1 MLSGS
6 QWDIWRWLAHVGG
19 RILLGRESC
28 LRPGPRPVVHTQN
41 HLGRLVGTHRFP
53 ASTQDT
59 LNQNFLKIH
68 NSVIWKSFPF
78 SSFLILSAWDTW
90 FCCFDVRTQLLM
102 RRDGRLRQWRK
113 DRQGGDRHQCERLL
127 TRVQGPLSAEKA
139 EEGPGAWA
147 LMWLYDL
154 WQVSQVCWVSV
165 SLAA

>member
-41 HLGRLVGTHRFP
+41 HLGEAGRN
-53 ASTQDT
+53 TQIPSLHPGHTESEFSQDPQFCN
-59 LNQNFLKIH
+59 L
-68 NSVIWKSFPF
+68 KSFPF